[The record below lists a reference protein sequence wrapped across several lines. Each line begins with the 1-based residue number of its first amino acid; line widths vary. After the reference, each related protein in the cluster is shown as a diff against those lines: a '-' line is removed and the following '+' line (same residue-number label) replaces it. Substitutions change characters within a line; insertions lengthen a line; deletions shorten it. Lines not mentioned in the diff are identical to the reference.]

1 MLSLASCLTFIL
13 PHFHWICLCL
23 SLSTSKGLIYCV
35 FCKPW
40 IWTSRPSLQLCFAHL
55 SCGSGGKNM
64 HSVLVQHRGEHRP
77 SSTFTQINCH
87 ISFQSVPGLSVIYNI
102 QLLWGRQSHIAQTF
116 VPEQTFTLPG
126 QRPSLEV
133 LDSGCH
139 SWDTLPIWDQLW
151 HQKSLSSSPRAGG
164 SAGSWEHTNPSD
176 LLLHFKIWWSPSE
189 DTDVTNQEHM
199 RTWWYCSAC
208 PPPNPPD
215 PPKNPTNKQRLIIW
229 QLIEKRHHQD
239 WWCCGELHSLG
250 LG

>member
-40 IWTSRPSLQLCFAHL
+40 IWTPRPSLQLCFAHL

-176 LLLHFKIWWSPSE
+176 LLHFKIWWSPSE